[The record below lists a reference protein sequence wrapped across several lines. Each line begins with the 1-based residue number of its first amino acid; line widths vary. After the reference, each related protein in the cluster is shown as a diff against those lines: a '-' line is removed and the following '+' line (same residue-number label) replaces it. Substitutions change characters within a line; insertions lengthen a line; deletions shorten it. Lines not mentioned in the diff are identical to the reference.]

1 MVKVHELDV
10 CGGVA
15 GKLVRIDGV
24 MLHNT
29 SDDLP
34 ALEHAERLRK
44 ASFEQLM
51 KGFAHYFIDD
61 KDDVRTEQTF
71 NATYHSANYNGNYFL
86 VSIEIVGGVKS
97 DKKKFLQAEQN
108 AFWRAAIELRYY
120 KLPVNRNTVRLH
132 CELDVGTYTECPKR
146 SMIEHGDWNS
156 SNRQSQE
163 AINKVKDYYIKEIK
177 KYYDNPKLQPNQ
189 TIATPQPN
197 PITQG
202 IPKAKGGL
210 WYRSHLSN
218 VGWLGFVGTEE
229 TSGTTGKAIPIES
242 IDVRWDNQ
250 TDKISASFQDIKGKW
265 HEWEYGDTGTTGKA
279 LALSVVR
286 FDLGL
291 DVRNTGRTLQYR
303 VHSADI
309 GWSDWKNQGE
319 VAGTSGKRIE
329 AIQMR
334 MLKDGKVEKG

>member
-1 MVKVHELDV
+1 MPNFYS
-10 CGGVA
+10 GIA
-15 GKLVRIDGV
+15 GQRGYNPLGFI
-24 MLHNT
+24 LHNDAG
-29 SDDLP
+29 SKYANVSFYKSWLP
-34 ALEHAERLRK
+34 THDAYN
-44 ASFEQLM
+44 
-51 KGFAHYFIDD
+51 GFAHYYIADD
-61 KDDVRTEQTF
+61 G
-71 NATYHSANYNGNYFL
+71 TY
-86 VSIEIVGGVKS
+86 
-97 DKKKFLQAEQN
+97 QAEKDSN
-108 AFWRAAIELRYY
+108 IAWHAGNSYYNLNFIGIEACQSMGDNSNFLKNEETCL
-120 KLPVNRNTVRLH
+120 KLIASLCKKYNINPTRTTIILH
-132 CELDVGTYTECPKR
+132 
-146 SMIEHGDWNS
+146 
-156 SNRQSQE
+156 QE
-163 AINKVKDYYIKEIK
+163 ASATSCPHKSYDLHGKSINQVKDYFISQIK
-177 KYYDNPKLQPNQ
+177 KYMSNQ
-189 TIATPQPN
+189 NEKPQPEK
-197 PITQG
+197 ITQG
-202 IPKAKGGL
+202 IPKPKAGL

-218 VGWLGFVGTEE
+218 VGWLGFVGSEV
-229 TSGTTGKAIPIES
+229 TSGTTGKSIPIEA

-319 VAGTSGKRIE
+319 VAGTSGKQIE

>member
-1 MVKVHELDV
+1 MVKVTEKSV
-10 CGGVA
+10 CRGVA
-15 GKLVRIDGV
+15 GQRSGSVKGIVI
-24 MLHNT
+24 HNT
-29 SDDLP
+29 WDNLP
-34 ALEHAERLRK
+34 ASYHLNRLAK
-44 ASFEQLM
+44 ANNSELA
-51 KGFAHYFIDD
+51 KGFAHYYIDENEIIRVED
-61 KDDVRTEQTF
+61 
-71 NATYHSANYNGNYFL
+71 TYNGAWHVANYEGNMYYL
-86 VSIEIVGGVKS
+86 GYEVKGNRS
-97 DKKKFLQAEQN
+97 TPSHILKQAEQN
-108 AFWRAAIELRYY
+108 AFWQAAIDLKFY
-120 KLPVNRNTVRLH
+120 KLPVNRNTVMLH
-132 CELDVGTYTECPKR
+132 HQFSATECPKR
-146 SMIEHGDWNS
+146 SLIEHCGYDS
-156 SNRQSQE
+156 TY
-163 AINKVKDYYIKEIK
+163 AVPLAVTNKLKDYYIKEIK

-189 TIATPQPN
+189 TVATPKPN

-229 TSGTTGKAIPIES
+229 TSGTTGKAIPIEA

-303 VHSADI
+303 VHSADV

-319 VAGTSGKRIE
+319 VAGTSGKQIE

-334 MLKDGKVEKG
+334 MLKNGKVEKG

>member
-1 MVKVHELDV
+1 MSINLDTSIEWFKSKVGKVTYSMTGKRDGSDGTGDCSGMVVTALVKGGASNPGWLLNTEYMHDWLLSNNFELIAFNKSWEMKKGDV
-10 CGGVA
+10 VILGLKGQSSGAA
-15 GKLVRIDGV
+15 GHTFMAVNETNAIDCAWYGSTTVNAVRIRNENVQPYSMGFYV
-24 MLHNT
+24 Y
-29 SDDLP
+29 
-34 ALEHAERLRK
+34 RLK
-44 ASFEQLM
+44 TNNSV
-51 KGFAHYFIDD
+51 KP
-61 KDDVRTEQTF
+61 
-71 NATYHSANYNGNYFL
+71 
-86 VSIEIVGGVKS
+86 IVP
-97 DKKKFLQAEQN
+97 
-108 AFWRAAIELRYY
+108 I
-120 KLPVNRNTVRLH
+120 
-132 CELDVGTYTECPKR
+132 
-146 SMIEHGDWNS
+146 
-156 SNRQSQE
+156 
-163 AINKVKDYYIKEIK
+163 
-177 KYYDNPKLQPNQ
+177 
-189 TIATPQPN
+189 QPN

-218 VGWLGFVGTEE
+218 VGWLGFVGTEQ
-229 TSGTTGKAIPIES
+229 TSGTTGKAIPIEA

-303 VHSADI
+303 VHSADV

-319 VAGTSGKRIE
+319 VAGTSGKQIE